1 MKNLYPKAIK
11 KLLFFKKSLKILIS
25 NWLNALKKDF
35 SFHNSHT
42 EILAIWTVLFMTIAG
57 LFVLAI
63 KSNILVMFLLFMF
76 SVAIMFIGAFAVI
89 HYLHALK
96 YHNKKRLLPKIHN
109 LLNKS
114 FKLRALLRFIKIPHV
129 SILNN
134 LAKNFKLAS

>member
-1 MKNLYPKAIK
+1 MKNLYSKTIK
-11 KLLFFKKSLKILIS
+11 KFLFFKKGLKILIS

-35 SFHNSHT
+35 SLHNSHT
-42 EILAIWTVLFMTIAG
+42 EILAIWTVLFITITG
-57 LFVLAI
+57 LFALAI
-63 KSNILVMFLLFMF
+63 KSNLLVMLMFFIF
-76 SVAIMFIGAFAVI
+76 SVVIMFAGAFVTVY
-89 HYLHALK
+89 YLHALK

-114 FKLRALLRFIKIPHV
+114 FKLRALLRYIKIPHV